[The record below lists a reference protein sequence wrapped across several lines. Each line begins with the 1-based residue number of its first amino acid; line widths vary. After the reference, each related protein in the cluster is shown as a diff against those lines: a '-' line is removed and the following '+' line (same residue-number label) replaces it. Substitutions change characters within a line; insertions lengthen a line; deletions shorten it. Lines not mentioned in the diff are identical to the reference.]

1 MRYKMKSLLKIFTLF
16 TLLTSACGENT
27 KKENQLT
34 FGVSSEYPPFEFRQ
48 GGEIIGF
55 DIDVANAV
63 AEEMGMEA
71 SYKDMKFASIL
82 PSIENGA
89 VEAGISAINITP
101 QREANFDFTIPYHYF
116 SIAGIFRDSLNIE
129 KVKDLS
135 DKKLTCQIG
144 TSSESWIKKTF
155 PGKEITSFDGTN
167 QAIEFLKSGRGDVV
181 IVDGEVAVGFVMN
194 NPGYKY
200 MFIDKSYEGIGI
212 ALKKGS
218 PLVAKMNQAIT
229 AMKKNGKLKQ
239 IKDKWKI
246 D

>member
-1 MRYKMKSLLKIFTLF
+1 M
-16 TLLTSACGENT
+16 
-27 KKENQLT
+27 
-34 FGVSSEYPPFEFRQ
+34 
-48 GGEIIGF
+48 
-55 DIDVANAV
+55 
-63 AEEMGMEA
+63 
-71 SYKDMKFASIL
+71 
-82 PSIENGA
+82 
-89 VEAGISAINITP
+89 
-101 QREANFDFTIPYHYF
+101 
-116 SIAGIFRDSLNIE
+116 
-129 KVKDLS
+129 
-135 DKKLTCQIG
+135 
-144 TSSESWIKKTF
+144 
-155 PGKEITSFDGTN
+155 
-167 QAIEFLKSGRGDVV
+167 